1 VLEARVHRSWVK
13 KIGKSKL
20 ADSSE
25 SLERRLVD
33 DLPLPVID
41 LNEAVDW
48 AADLVSTMGI
58 SNQLRQ
64 PPENDNIVAN
74 AEEKA
79 KALCHP

>member
-1 VLEARVHRSWVK
+1 VLEASVHRSRVK

-41 LNEAVDW
+41 LDKTMDGATY
-48 AADLVSTMGI
+48 LVSSMGI
-58 SNQLRQ
+58 SNQVH
-64 PPENDNIVAN
+64 PPPANDDIISNT
-74 AEEKA
+74 EEKA
-79 KALCHP
+79 KVLYHP